1 MQNTNYWTAIPH
13 QLLVENEAMW
23 PQGVHRY
30 CRSYLVCEERENNFF
45 LTLGAW
51 ILPRLASLTV
61 IQSGIIYCRW
71 LAAHMEYRIQ
81 VMILEEF
88 LRFSFYEFEEY

>member
-1 MQNTNYWTAIPH
+1 MNESGCRYTRMCILCFQNTNYRTAIPH

-45 LTLGAW
+45 LTLGA
-51 ILPRLASLTV
+51 
-61 IQSGIIYCRW
+61 
-71 LAAHMEYRIQ
+71 
-81 VMILEEF
+81 
-88 LRFSFYEFEEY
+88 